1 MVTAFIFSPG
11 QIEIETI
18 NESVSFQKNESWQ
31 LRAAFAFG
39 GGGGTTKG

>member
-1 MVTAFIFSPG
+1 MVTVFIFGLG

-31 LRAAFAFG
+31 LRASFAFG
-39 GGGGTTKG
+39 GGGGTTEG

>member
-1 MVTAFIFSPG
+1 MVTVFIFGLG

-18 NESVSFQKNESWQ
+18 NESVSFRKNESWQ
-31 LRAAFAFG
+31 LHTSFAFG